1 MDNWMRYQLTGDE
14 RYIQA
19 FRRQKAL
26 KAALMGGSLGA
37 IGCVSASIMASQV
50 MAKDWPPPTLP
61 KRCGAFLLGFG
72 AISGIYSCRLDP
84 REGVAVPFL
93 TIFLNGGLRAM
104 AQAEEDDEV
113 LFDAGAPR
121 HQSKSSR
128 FGFNSVCDGN
138 GDAPRAALSDIDV
151 EAALM
156 TTQGANSRKPSKLSR
171 VSRASKG
178 FQGVRSAILKVAEAN
193 KAPNLSVS
201 EVDLE
206 AVGPDINGKI
216 SILTRKTLG
225 LTVGSFLSGFMMGI
239 LMGTGYGFYLGYLGL
254 DSYVFALVLGA
265 LGPRLART
273 FVGTAGAARS
283 PSGARRSV
291 EVATEESVVAGDRLK
306 LKLLS
311 PEGDGI
317 TVACSEVILPSA
329 TGQLGILANHAP
341 MMSALDTG
349 VLRYK
354 EERKS
359 YARNIKEQDP
369 SISIASFQD
378 GQWKPVVVLGGFATV
393 DSNQLSVLVND
404 FEKAESI
411 ETTEAQSEM
420 DAASSML
427 EKAESKKDKLE
438 ATNRLKKAAARLQAA
453 MFVGV
458 AGEGLII
465 EYSQLEAWECRGQ
478 LKAELTMVGTAGGLL
493 ATLFIGC
500 FMNSKAYLGTFDWG
514 LQFNQIM
521 YIALALVLIQIPL
534 TMFLVWEPPLKQ
546 RPSFRQ
552 HLWSSWDLVTVATTA
567 GPLVRSQWAEVKV
580 PVYLTVFNVV
590 RNQYF
595 FLGEEIL
602 SALPMAAIKLVSALL
617 LIEMA
622 EPGKEGLCTGLLG
635 TIYNASTP
643 FGTAISNQI
652 FALFQP
658 NLYDVANY
666 VADTPAFR
674 ETVAWSYAVTYA
686 TTLAGFVLIRLIP
699 SQKEEAQHR
708 KKEWGSHPFYGIMVL
723 VLPTICFLYAITVLV
738 MANIP
743 ELACLKAI
751 GGPGCE

>member
-1 MDNWMRYQLTGDE
+1 ML
-14 RYIQA
+14 
-19 FRRQKAL
+19 QKPECND
-26 KAALMGGSLGA
+26 KASRKGS
-37 IGCVSASIMASQV
+37 
-50 MAKDWPPPTLP
+50 K
-61 KRCGAFLLGFG
+61 
-72 AISGIYSCRLDP
+72 
-84 REGVAVPFL
+84 
-93 TIFLNGGLRAM
+93 
-104 AQAEEDDEV
+104 
-113 LFDAGAPR
+113 
-121 HQSKSSR
+121 QSKSSR

-151 EAALM
+151 E
-156 TTQGANSRKPSKLSR
+156 ANSRKPSKLSR

-254 DSYVFALVLGA
+254 DSYV
-265 LGPRLART
+265 LAAIGSISKLPEI
-273 FVGTAGAARS
+273 FLLPFGCLS
-283 PSGARRSV
+283 DSV
-291 EVATEESVVAGDRLK
+291 PIWGCR
-306 LKLLS
+306 
-311 PEGDGI
+311 
-317 TVACSEVILPSA
+317 
-329 TGQLGILANHAP
+329 
-341 MMSALDTG
+341 
-349 VLRYK
+349 
-354 EERKS
+354 RKS
-359 YARNIKEQDP
+359 YLVIGW
-369 SISIASFQD
+369 SITAVAIAVMGFHDLPAPYYCQAPD
-378 GQWKPVVVLGGFATV
+378 GSYDYTLPPCNPAAHDEKHFYVVPGFFLSLG
-393 DSNQLSVLVND
+393 LCL
-404 FEKAESI
+404 
-411 ETTEAQSEM
+411 
-420 DAASSML
+420 
-427 EKAESKKDKLE
+427 
-438 ATNRLKKAAARLQAA
+438 
-453 MFVGV
+453 VGV

-552 HLWSSWDLVTVATTA
+552 HLWSSWDLVQSKAFVGVIMFAFGTHMMVTVATTA
-567 GPLVRSQWAEVKV
+567 GPLVRSQWAEVKVLQQQLCGMLSTFALLVSVWFIKVYFLQASWRKIFYIACVASVVLDAV

>member
-1 MDNWMRYQLTGDE
+1 ML
-14 RYIQA
+14 
-19 FRRQKAL
+19 QKPECND
-26 KAALMGGSLGA
+26 KASRKGS
-37 IGCVSASIMASQV
+37 
-50 MAKDWPPPTLP
+50 K
-61 KRCGAFLLGFG
+61 
-72 AISGIYSCRLDP
+72 
-84 REGVAVPFL
+84 
-93 TIFLNGGLRAM
+93 
-104 AQAEEDDEV
+104 
-113 LFDAGAPR
+113 
-121 HQSKSSR
+121 QSKSSR

-151 EAALM
+151 E
-156 TTQGANSRKPSKLSR
+156 ANSRKPSKLSR

-254 DSYVFALVLGA
+254 DSYV
-265 LGPRLART
+265 LAAIGSISKLPEI
-273 FVGTAGAARS
+273 FLLPFGCLS
-283 PSGARRSV
+283 DSV
-291 EVATEESVVAGDRLK
+291 PIWGCR
-306 LKLLS
+306 
-311 PEGDGI
+311 
-317 TVACSEVILPSA
+317 
-329 TGQLGILANHAP
+329 
-341 MMSALDTG
+341 
-349 VLRYK
+349 
-354 EERKS
+354 RKS
-359 YARNIKEQDP
+359 YLVIGW
-369 SISIASFQD
+369 SITAVAIAVMGFHDLPAPYYCQAPD
-378 GQWKPVVVLGGFATV
+378 GSYDYTLPPCNPAAHDEKHFYVVPGFFLSLG
-393 DSNQLSVLVND
+393 LCL
-404 FEKAESI
+404 
-411 ETTEAQSEM
+411 
-420 DAASSML
+420 
-427 EKAESKKDKLE
+427 
-438 ATNRLKKAAARLQAA
+438 
-453 MFVGV
+453 VGV

-552 HLWSSWDLVTVATTA
+552 HLWSSWDLVQSKAFVGVIMFAFGTHMMVTVATTA
-567 GPLVRSQWAEVKV
+567 GPLVRSQWAEVKVLQQQLCGMLSTFALLVSVWFIKVYFLQASWRKIFYIACVASVVLDAV

-723 VLPTICFLYAITVLV
+723 VLPTICFLYAITVVV